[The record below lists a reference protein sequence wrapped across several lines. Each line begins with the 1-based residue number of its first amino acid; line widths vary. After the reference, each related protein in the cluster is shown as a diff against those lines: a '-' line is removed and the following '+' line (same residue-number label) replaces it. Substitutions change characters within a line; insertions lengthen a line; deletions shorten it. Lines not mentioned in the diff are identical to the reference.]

1 MILLP
6 LSSRQKSL
14 VDFTGDEASVL
25 SQIRTLV
32 SILPSNNEEDLSEV
46 DCTDDL
52 NRMCAGIEGYTGDT
66 AAALQMISDNNF
78 FMEVKKNYGASM
90 VTGFIRLNG
99 STVGCV
105 ANRSEVYE
113 NGEKVQTLEAALC
126 GKGCE
131 KATDFI
137 NFCDAFSIPVL
148 TLVNVNGYRATM
160 CSERKIAKL
169 AAKLTYAY
177 ADATVPKVTVVVK
190 NALGSAGLTMGSKS
204 LGADVVYA
212 WPNAVIGTMDPA
224 EAVKIMYAKEIEAA
238 DDAVAMIKEKTAEYT
253 AMQSGAVAA
262 AKRGYVDDIIKAEE
276 TRQRVIAAFEMLY
289 TKSEDRPSKKHGTV

>member
-1 MILLP
+1 
-6 LSSRQKSL
+6 
-14 VDFTGDEASVL
+14 
-25 SQIRTLV
+25 
-32 SILPSNNEEDLSEV
+32 
-46 DCTDDL
+46 
-52 NRMCAGIEGYTGDT
+52 
-66 AAALQMISDNNF
+66 MISDNNF

-177 ADATVPKVTVVVK
+177 ADATVPKELSLLRMHWEVQVLPWAARAWAQTLFM
-190 NALGSAGLTMGSKS
+190 LGQ
-204 LGADVVYA
+204 
-212 WPNAVIGTMDPA
+212 
-224 EAVKIMYAKEIEAA
+224 
-238 DDAVAMIKEKTAEYT
+238 
-253 AMQSGAVAA
+253 MQ
-262 AKRGYVDDIIKAEE
+262 
-276 TRQRVIAAFEMLY
+276 
-289 TKSEDRPSKKHGTV
+289 

>member
-1 MILLP
+1 MPGIDGMELIRKVKEKLP
-6 LSSRQKSL
+6 DTEIIIISGYRHFEYAQ
-14 VDFTGDEASVL
+14 TA
-25 SQIRTLV
+25 IRYGAVSYTHLTLV
-32 SILPSNNEEDLSEV
+32 SVLPSNNEEDLSEV

-78 FMEVKKNYGASM
+78 FMEVKKNYGTSM

-137 NFCDAFSIPVL
+137 NFCDCL
-148 TLVNVNGYRATM
+148 
-160 CSERKIAKL
+160 
-169 AAKLTYAY
+169 
-177 ADATVPKVTVVVK
+177 
-190 NALGSAGLTMGSKS
+190 
-204 LGADVVYA
+204 
-212 WPNAVIGTMDPA
+212 
-224 EAVKIMYAKEIEAA
+224 
-238 DDAVAMIKEKTAEYT
+238 
-253 AMQSGAVAA
+253 
-262 AKRGYVDDIIKAEE
+262 
-276 TRQRVIAAFEMLY
+276 LY
-289 TKSEDRPSKKHGTV
+289 TS